1 MRENVKNPADGNFLK
16 FDIAR
21 QVCITEEMKILVHNQ
36 RGKVL
41 GIGKE
46 DEDFTFKTLFYGIE
60 KPEVFFQTNLS
71 PDYEQTPSGKVTIF
85 LIRNMLKVENLMK

>member
-1 MRENVKNPADGNFLK
+1 
-16 FDIAR
+16 
-21 QVCITEEMKILVHNQ
+21 MKILVHNQ

-71 PDYEQTPSGKVTIF
+71 PDYEQTPSGKVKMKLLQLSIF
-85 LIRNMLKVENLMK
+85 TKT